1 MWVCWRTSLEVLIL
15 SFYQQQLRDLK
26 SQYETK
32 LQQTEEKL
40 RDSQSQLATFE
51 TTYRECVYTVIINHA
66 FFFVLKKNGQFWVN
80 FNDIWLKYMCSCCE
94 WSCVYRYYHIHC
106 IYRLFE
112 ICHYYYCVYK
122 WETNVDMY
130 YLISDN

>member
-1 MWVCWRTSLEVLIL
+1 MWVCWRTSLESLIL

-112 ICHYYYCVYK
+112 ICHKYYCVYK

>member
-1 MWVCWRTSLEVLIL
+1 MWVCWRTSLESLIL

-40 RDSQSQLATFE
+40 CDSQSQLATFE

-112 ICHYYYCVYK
+112 ICHKYYCVYK

>member
-1 MWVCWRTSLEVLIL
+1 MWVCWRTSLESLIL